1 VARPSS
7 WYATTQFWTQT
18 DERGRLQFKELPS
31 GDYLVGYEI
40 WSDSPSQYSPYPT
53 QYFPGVA
60 KREQA
65 TIVHL
70 SPQQS
75 IEGLSFRLS
84 QPHTSR
90 TVRVEVVL
98 PDGTSPTEHLLQL
111 FDGENLIK
119 NIGGSLP
126 NKPPVHHK
134 GIVEFK
140 GYEERSYRL
149 HARYWFDDLGGDVPT
164 DQQRIAITEV
174 KEVTAGKNTSLR
186 LVLSK
191 TLLASEER

>member
-1 VARPSS
+1 
-7 WYATTQFWTQT
+7 
-18 DERGRLQFKELPS
+18 
-31 GDYLVGYEI
+31 
-40 WSDSPSQYSPYPT
+40 
-53 QYFPGVA
+53 
-60 KREQA
+60 
-65 TIVHL
+65 
-70 SPQQS
+70 
-75 IEGLSFRLS
+75 
-84 QPHTSR
+84 
-90 TVRVEVVL
+90 VEVVL